1 MIPLQRFPRKLETR
15 AVHLSIAL
23 ALTIVVLTT
32 VTGKVTPGSHLL
44 LPSQQALPLD
54 PLTPEEIELAARI
67 ASADPRVKKELGPG
81 RQQLIQIQ
89 FFALKSGGDSKTR
102 PEQKPLKPGRYAAV
116 LFYRYDTDEGVNVV
130 VDLTERSIG
139 DITRLEGKAV
149 PLALEEIRRAF
160 ALALLNRQVRTLL
173 GPKASEFKV
182 AGLSTAESPQNRVEG
197 LRVVATSP
205 RDPCYRHR
213 CIELHFRKRE
223 GYVPATSVMVD
234 LSAQKVKVQKTVR

>member
-1 MIPLQRFPRKLETR
+1 MPATRKV
-15 AVHLSIAL
+15 ACS
-23 ALTIVVLTT
+23 
-32 VTGKVTPGSHLL
+32 SHLL
-44 LPSQQALPLD
+44 PLSQQALPLD
-54 PLTPEEIELAARI
+54 PLTPEEIKTAAHM
-67 ASADPRVKKELGPG
+67 ASADPRVKKALGRG

-89 FFALKSGGDSKTR
+89 FLAVKAGGDSKTR
-102 PEQKPLKPGRYAAV
+102 PEQEPLKPGRYAAV

-160 ALALLNRQVRTLL
+160 ALALLNGQVKALL
-173 GPKASEFKV
+173 GPKANEFEV
-182 AGLSTAESPQNRVEG
+182 AGLSTGDSPQNRVEG